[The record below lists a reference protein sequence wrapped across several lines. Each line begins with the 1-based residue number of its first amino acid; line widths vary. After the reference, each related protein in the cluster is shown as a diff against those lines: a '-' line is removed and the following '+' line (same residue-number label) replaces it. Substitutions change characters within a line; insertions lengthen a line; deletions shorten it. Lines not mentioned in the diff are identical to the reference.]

1 MGNSSFTRSAL
12 DPSSIIEA
20 ACKMATSS
28 HEETTMSKSLS
39 SFPLEIFPQQIQNII
54 LTYLR
59 HEGFNSDFLCGSFF
73 TVFAASMGNLYEAR
87 FTTTMRVSP
96 IIYVVLIGPPSS
108 GKTPPLRE
116 AEKPLQNADRESDIE
131 YHRLMQEYNSQ
142 MNMSK
147 NERMVQGLPENPDK
161 PIHKELLVIDS
172 TIEKLFG
179 ILSENP
185 HGILMFVNE
194 LNKLVSNLNRYGK
207 GSDEAYWIEFFDGNQ
222 VKYERKST
230 SDYIN
235 IFRPYVSVVGGT
247 QPGLLAK
254 MFGGDK
260 EASGFTSRF
269 LKIFPDITSMPKW
282 GREPMPV
289 GVEEEWAAIISEVLH
304 THCEYDANGEII
316 PQILHFSKNAMNV
329 LFKWEEHICSEWE
342 NTDDYMQGVCGR
354 LKTYIVRFC
363 LIIHV
368 MRLVCKETNDDVINE
383 DIAKSACLL
392 ADYFLEMD
400 KRVHNIIRAV
410 PVDVAHQQLFDSLP
424 DSFTT
429 SEAVAKGNALG
440 LSERTVKRFLSNG
453 QNSYLKKDRHGIYS
467 KME

>member
-1 MGNSSFTRSAL
+1 
-12 DPSSIIEA
+12 
-20 ACKMATSS
+20 
-28 HEETTMSKSLS
+28 
-39 SFPLEIFPQQIQNII
+39 
-54 LTYLR
+54 
-59 HEGFNSDFLCGSFF
+59 
-73 TVFAASMGNLYEAR
+73 
-87 FTTTMRVSP
+87 
-96 IIYVVLIGPPSS
+96 
-108 GKTPPLRE
+108 
-116 AEKPLQNADRESDIE
+116 
-131 YHRLMQEYNSQ
+131 

-269 LKIFPDITSMPKW
+269 LKIFPDITSMQM
-282 GREPMPV
+282 GTQNR
-289 GVEEEWAAIISEVLH
+289 
-304 THCEYDANGEII
+304 
-316 PQILHFSKNAMNV
+316 
-329 LFKWEEHICSEWE
+329 
-342 NTDDYMQGVCGR
+342 
-354 LKTYIVRFC
+354 C
-363 LIIHV
+363 L
-368 MRLVCKETNDDVINE
+368 
-383 DIAKSACLL
+383 
-392 ADYFLEMD
+392 
-400 KRVHNIIRAV
+400 
-410 PVDVAHQQLFDSLP
+410 
-424 DSFTT
+424 
-429 SEAVAKGNALG
+429 
-440 LSERTVKRFLSNG
+440 
-453 QNSYLKKDRHGIYS
+453 
-467 KME
+467 

>member
-1 MGNSSFTRSAL
+1 
-12 DPSSIIEA
+12 
-20 ACKMATSS
+20 
-28 HEETTMSKSLS
+28 
-39 SFPLEIFPQQIQNII
+39 
-54 LTYLR
+54 
-59 HEGFNSDFLCGSFF
+59 
-73 TVFAASMGNLYEAR
+73 
-87 FTTTMRVSP
+87 
-96 IIYVVLIGPPSS
+96 
-108 GKTPPLRE
+108 
-116 AEKPLQNADRESDIE
+116 
-131 YHRLMQEYNSQ
+131 
-142 MNMSK
+142 
-147 NERMVQGLPENPDK
+147 MVQGLPENPDK

-342 NTDDYMQGVCGR
+342 IQTTICKACVEGSKPTLCDFVLSFMLCDLSVKKLMMMSSMKILLNR
-354 LKTYIVRFC
+354 LAYLLTIFLKW
-363 LIIHV
+363 
-368 MRLVCKETNDDVINE
+368 IN
-383 DIAKSACLL
+383 
-392 ADYFLEMD
+392 
-400 KRVHNIIRAV
+400 V
-410 PVDVAHQQLFDSLP
+410 
-424 DSFTT
+424 FTT
-429 SEAVAKGNALG
+429 S
-440 LSERTVKRFLSNG
+440 SEPCQL
-453 QNSYLKKDRHGIYS
+453 
-467 KME
+467 M